1 MGFFNF
7 GRQENSGNQK
17 REPIVDSSKKIVEEA
32 IDKKIDDLNKDIDEQ
47 AEILKNE
54 PSVNLLEESYSSE
67 FMDAENKINKD
78 NKDIFRLLEEKE
90 HLIDRAPNDIS
101 PDSKESLN

>member
-1 MGFFNF
+1 MEDKKIVGIKN
-7 GRQENSGNQK
+7 ENQLL
-17 REPIVDSSKKIVEEA
+17 IVQKKIVEEA

-67 FMDAENKINKD
+67 FMEAENKISKD
-78 NKDIFRLLEEKE
+78 NEDIFRLLEERE
-90 HLIDRAPNDIS
+90 HLIDRAPNDIN
-101 PDSKESLN
+101 PDRKDSLN